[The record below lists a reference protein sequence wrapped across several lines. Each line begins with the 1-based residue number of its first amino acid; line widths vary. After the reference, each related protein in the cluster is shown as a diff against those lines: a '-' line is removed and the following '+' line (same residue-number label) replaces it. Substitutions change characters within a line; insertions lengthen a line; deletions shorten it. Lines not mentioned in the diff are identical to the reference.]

1 MRVCTF
7 QQPLFFQ
14 GEGDGGSRGSPP
26 LSVLF
31 DILYKN
37 KIRGNSLSAFLK
49 LNFIAPVVLICT
61 RSEVFTNSISDS
73 DYWEIFII
81 YMYTRIVKAL

>member
-1 MRVCTF
+1 M
-7 QQPLFFQ
+7 
-14 GEGDGGSRGSPP
+14 
-26 LSVLF
+26 SVLF
-31 DILYKN
+31 DIVYKN
-37 KIRGNSLSAFLK
+37 KISGNSLSAFLK

-81 YMYTRIVKAL
+81 YMYTRIVKALQEETFANIRVNYFLLCY

>member
-1 MRVCTF
+1 MNFLYLRV
-7 QQPLFFQ
+7 FFQ
-14 GEGDGGSRGSPP
+14 GEGDGAGRGSLP

-31 DILYKN
+31 DIVYKN
-37 KIRGNSLSAFLK
+37 KIRGNSLSTFLK

-81 YMYTRIVKAL
+81 YMYVPE